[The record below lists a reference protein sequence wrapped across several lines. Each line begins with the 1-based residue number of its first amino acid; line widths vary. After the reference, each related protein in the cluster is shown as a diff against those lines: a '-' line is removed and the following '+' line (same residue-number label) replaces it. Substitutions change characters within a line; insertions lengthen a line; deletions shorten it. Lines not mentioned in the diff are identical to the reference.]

1 MSAPEIEA
9 IDERLKKLRAEEALS
24 TEQLRALESHKAQL
38 EHRRAMMQ
46 GAIQVLEEMR
56 RELLG

>member
-9 IDERLKKLRAEEALS
+9 IDERLRKLRADEALA
-24 TEQLRALESHKAQL
+24 TEQLREVLARREQL
-38 EHRRAMMQ
+38 EHRRAMIQ

-56 RELLG
+56 RELAQ

>member
-9 IDERLKKLRAEEALS
+9 IDERLKKLRADEALA
-24 TEQLRALESHKAQL
+24 TEQLREVLARREQL
-38 EHRRAMMQ
+38 EHRRAMIQ

-56 RELLG
+56 RELGQ

>member
-9 IDERLKKLRAEEALS
+9 IEERLKKLRADEALA
-24 TEQLRALESHKAQL
+24 TEQLRAMEAHKAQL

-56 RELLG
+56 RELLE